1 MPIATVSR
9 RTFLLASTAGFAMA
23 ALPAAAA
30 PAPTPVTPQLIEAA
44 KKEGKVN
51 WYTSVDLPVAER
63 VAKAFSAKYPG
74 IDVKVERTGAERVF
88 QRIGQEYSAKIHNVD
103 AVNSSDAAHFIV
115 WKREGILAPFVPEDV
130 AKNYPPEHCDPDG
143 MFASWRASLSV
154 IAYNTKLVKPEEA
167 PKSFK
172 DLLDPKWS
180 GKLVKAHPSYSGTI
194 LTATFQITRD
204 LGWEYLEALSK
215 QKVMQVQSSTEPPKK
230 LGLGERAVQ
239 ADGNE
244 YNLFQM
250 KEKGEPVEIVYP
262 TEGTPLVVGPSAIFK
277 NAPNPNAARLFHSF
291 LFTVECQQLLVDT
304 GGLRSFHKGVKE
316 KEGRTPLS
324 KIKLM
329 KEDPVAVE
337 KQVEQI
343 KARYTQLFK
352 V

>member
-1 MPIATVSR
+1 MPTATVSR

-63 VAKAFSAKYPG
+63 VAKAFTAKYPG

-194 LTATFQITRD
+194 LTATFQIARD